1 MSGQIDT
8 HDRPLR
14 QLRRGAMRYSIDC
27 AATPRVIPASLSR
40 TSTARFLTSTPL
52 ACRFFS
58 VKMAQEPTYRW
69 VAGRLLSLASSMIAQ
84 PARSVPSL
92 ALRRAGLPSCASQ
105 QKSDG
110 HQLPCG
116 GPLPEHGTTTLNYF
130 ESKQATGYAAFGSR
144 IAEGA

>member
-69 VAGRLLSLASSMIAQ
+69 VAGRLLSLASSLVAQ
-84 PARSVPSL
+84 PCRYRPLHSDV
-92 ALRRAGLPSCASQ
+92 RAYLVAPVNEKVIATNYRVVNPYQSMEQ
-105 QKSDG
+105 Q
-110 HQLPCG
+110 P
-116 GPLPEHGTTTLNYF
+116 
-130 ESKQATGYAAFGSR
+130 
-144 IAEGA
+144 